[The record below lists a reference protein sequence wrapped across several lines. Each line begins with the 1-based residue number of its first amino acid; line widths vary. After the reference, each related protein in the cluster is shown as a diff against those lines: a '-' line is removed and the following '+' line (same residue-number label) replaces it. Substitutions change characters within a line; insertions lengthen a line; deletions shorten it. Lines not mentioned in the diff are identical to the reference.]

1 MLIDGEKWGESLL
14 AAFHL
19 KRWELVVFVGMQGAQ
34 LILEGGSLSFA
45 TMSAD
50 PAESRWSPPPR
61 LCAVAVAEHPRPH
74 PTAGGGVGV
83 VLVASLKQKYRF

>member
-50 PAESRWSPPPR
+50 PAESRWCPPPGSAPWLWLSTPDLILQR
-61 LCAVAVAEHPRPH
+61 GVAW
-74 PTAGGGVGV
+74 GW
-83 VLVASLKQKYRF
+83 S